1 VHPIQQSAQKQGDF
15 WLRPYF
21 TSWTGQSLVTADEV
35 LLRLIGGPD
44 LSSQPKVRGTAPDIQ
59 LRYGTNYSFR
69 VRLADHTG
77 GGPTLA
83 GAPAIPGPSPIANI
97 AFRRWIRL
105 MSPALITLPSSEL
118 RGNPDF
124 DRPPTFLELKRP
136 LLHYPV
142 VECTGY
148 PNAIPLLLADFS
160 KAVSEKREP
169 GLPDPDVVGVRVTV
183 EVAGLLQDPL
193 ATDEGYV
200 PLFHT
205 SRAFPNDPAATL
217 HLDIQWQD
225 FPQVTELAAQE
236 PSSGPL
242 ILPTSRN
249 IRLRIVAEC
258 KPDPS
263 LAYFGN
269 DDVRYGPG
277 IQVELGKHSSS

>member
-1 VHPIQQSAQKQGDF
+1 VVRTSRYRSLSRSRSYYHPFRRRTQRWSAPNSTVGAEARRLLATSLLHLLD
-15 WLRPYF
+15 RPIL
-21 TSWTGQSLVTADEV
+21 GHRRRG

-136 LLHYPV
+136 
-142 VECTGY
+142 
-148 PNAIPLLLADFS
+148 S
-160 KAVSEKREP
+160 
-169 GLPDPDVVGVRVTV
+169 
-183 EVAGLLQDPL
+183 
-193 ATDEGYV
+193 
-200 PLFHT
+200 
-205 SRAFPNDPAATL
+205 
-217 HLDIQWQD
+217 
-225 FPQVTELAAQE
+225 
-236 PSSGPL
+236 
-242 ILPTSRN
+242 
-249 IRLRIVAEC
+249 
-258 KPDPS
+258 
-263 LAYFGN
+263 
-269 DDVRYGPG
+269 
-277 IQVELGKHSSS
+277 

>member
-15 WLRPYF
+15 WLRPYL
-21 TSWTGQSLVTADEV
+21 TSCTGQSLVTADEV

-136 LLHYPV
+136 
-142 VECTGY
+142 
-148 PNAIPLLLADFS
+148 S
-160 KAVSEKREP
+160 
-169 GLPDPDVVGVRVTV
+169 
-183 EVAGLLQDPL
+183 
-193 ATDEGYV
+193 
-200 PLFHT
+200 
-205 SRAFPNDPAATL
+205 
-217 HLDIQWQD
+217 
-225 FPQVTELAAQE
+225 
-236 PSSGPL
+236 
-242 ILPTSRN
+242 
-249 IRLRIVAEC
+249 
-258 KPDPS
+258 
-263 LAYFGN
+263 
-269 DDVRYGPG
+269 
-277 IQVELGKHSSS
+277 